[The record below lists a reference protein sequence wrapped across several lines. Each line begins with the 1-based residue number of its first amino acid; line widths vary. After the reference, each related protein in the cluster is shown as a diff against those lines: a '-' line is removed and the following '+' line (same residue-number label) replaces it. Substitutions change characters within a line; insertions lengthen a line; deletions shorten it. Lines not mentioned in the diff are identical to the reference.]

1 MGWPSAA
8 ARHDQF
14 RVFRFPRDF
23 RFHSPAADPNDE
35 IATSD
40 CKCQISGLRL
50 RCRDAQGASAE
61 LQKSCQAS
69 DIHAKMGRTHAN
81 SALCL
86 AATCQDVQKTS
97 QLHEPV
103 EMENSEKETSKLP
116 HSPEMRI
123 SAGSDSF
130 PAEFLRGRGGG
141 KQARIVSWH
150 LTNSRSRFQHC
161 LNRRERSVF

>member
-1 MGWPSAA
+1 MTRLLHQIANVKFQA
-8 ARHDQF
+8 L
-14 RVFRFPRDF
+14 
-23 RFHSPAADPNDE
+23 DPGVE
-35 IATSD
+35 MHRAP
-40 CKCQISGLRL
+40 
-50 RCRDAQGASAE
+50 

-69 DIHAKMGRTHAN
+69 DMPRWAEHMPKLGTLLGCDMPSRAK
-81 SALCL
+81 
-86 AATCQDVQKTS
+86 DKS